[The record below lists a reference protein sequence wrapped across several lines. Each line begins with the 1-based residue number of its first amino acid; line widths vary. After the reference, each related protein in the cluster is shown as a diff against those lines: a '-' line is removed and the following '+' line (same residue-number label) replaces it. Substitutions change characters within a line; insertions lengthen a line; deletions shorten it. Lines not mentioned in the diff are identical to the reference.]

1 MALFS
6 KTWQRLRSGGAS
18 GQPSVA
24 TTASSAYELQE
35 KDLGRLHR
43 AAAHG
48 DLAWLRR
55 WRWWLKRVGI
65 DKRDKEKRTPLHL
78 ACVNGHADVVRYLV
92 QKNCQLNFA
101 DSFKRSPL
109 MKAVQCQQE
118 ECVAILLE
126 HGADPN
132 LADAD
137 GNTALHLAVLSRN
150 TTVAGLLLE
159 HNASIDT
166 QNQDGYT
173 PLNLAISRHEEEMVE
188 FLLTKGADRHAQDQH
203 ESELLLENVDGE
215 NTKEP
220 SAGGAEDKAVLSSS
234 CAVRTADKAVLAQDT
249 GGRILNCERVDE
261 ENQCGL

>member
-1 MALFS
+1 RSLPLS
-6 KTWQRLRSGGAS
+6 EWQRF
-18 GQPSVA
+18 
-24 TTASSAYELQE
+24 SSQGHHAYELQE

-65 DKRDKEKRTPLHL
+65 DKTPLHL

-137 GNTALHLAVLSRN
+137 GNTALHLAVLCQTCLCFSKWN
-150 TTVAGLLLE
+150 YL
-159 HNASIDT
+159 SF
-166 QNQDGYT
+166 QDGYT

-188 FLLTKGADRHAQDQH
+188 FLLTKGADRHAQDQRF
-203 ESELLLENVDGE
+203 
-215 NTKEP
+215 
-220 SAGGAEDKAVLSSS
+220 
-234 CAVRTADKAVLAQDT
+234 RTALTVAIFAGDMNTIQILLWHGGDILITLASWVWIMLTCLNTLGKLMVYIVIKRGRVIRVSVL
-249 GGRILNCERVDE
+249 IYEPFS
-261 ENQCGL
+261 